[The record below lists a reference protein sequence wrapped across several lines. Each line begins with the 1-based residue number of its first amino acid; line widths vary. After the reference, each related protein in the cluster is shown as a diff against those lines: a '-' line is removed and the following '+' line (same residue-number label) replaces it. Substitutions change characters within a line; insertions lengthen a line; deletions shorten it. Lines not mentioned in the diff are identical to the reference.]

1 MRRRPKLLKQST
13 EQVKEGEIAAS
24 MSDDQLIAAL
34 TSEVGIPVGAGE
46 DQEGEGERA
55 SCVYLCREF
64 VACVVACA
72 VRVLWWCA
80 VACVVGI
87 LVGAGAIQ
95 EYTVAAGGLFACWQR
110 CVPRTCRTLL
120 ASVCTY
126 FPT

>member
-87 LVGAGAIQ
+87 LSSVLVPFKSTQSRRGA
-95 EYTVAAGGLFACWQR
+95 LRLRQR
-110 CVPRTCRTLL
+110 YVPRTCRTLL